1 MFTAYVFCL
10 VLGGGLLLL
19 SLASGDSTELDV
31 DMDVEVDL
39 DMGVDAGAD
48 LDADVAPDA
57 GAVSAAQ
64 KIFSFRG
71 LIYGLFGFGL
81 TGTILSTLE
90 LSPLPTA
97 GASVVAGVLS
107 SVLVTSVFN
116 YLRATESGYLPGDAT
131 FAGASGRVVLPIS
144 AEAPG
149 AVVVVRGGREVR
161 LRALPH
167 ASGAGDPTGWTR
179 VMVIEMDDGVARVA
193 PVEDGQLLD
202 S

>member
-1 MFTAYVFCL
+1 MFTVYVFCL

-19 SLASGDSTELDV
+19 SLASGDSTDLDV
-31 DMDVEVDL
+31 DMDVGLDADVD
-39 DMGVDAGAD
+39 VDAGAD
-48 LDADVAPDA
+48 A
-57 GAVSAAQ
+57 GAGSAAQ

-81 TGTILSTLE
+81 TGTILSYLA
-90 LSPLPTA
+90 LSTLPTA
-97 GASVVAGVLS
+97 VASAAAGVLS

-116 YLRATESGYLPGDAT
+116 YLRTTDSGYLPGDHT
-131 FAGASGRVVLPIS
+131 FTGAQGRVVLPMSTES
-144 AEAPG
+144 AG
-149 AVVVVRGGREVR
+149 AVVVVRSGREIR

-167 ASGAGDPTGWTR
+167 PSGVGDPSGWTE

-193 PVEDGQLLD
+193 PLEDPQLLE

>member
-1 MFTAYVFCL
+1 MFTVYVFCL

-19 SLASGDSTELDV
+19 SLASGDSTDLDV
-31 DMDVEVDL
+31 DMGVDVGVDM
-39 DMGVDAGAD
+39 DVDADVGADAGA
-48 LDADVAPDA
+48 
-57 GAVSAAQ
+57 GTAAQ

-90 LSPLPTA
+90 LSTLPTA
-97 GASVVAGVLS
+97 GASVVAGILS
-107 SVLVTSVFN
+107 SILVTSVFN
-116 YLRATESGYLPGDAT
+116 YLRTTDSGYLPGDHT
-131 FAGASGRVVLPIS
+131 FPGASGRVVLPIS
-144 AEAPG
+144 ADSAG
-149 AVVVVRGGREVR
+149 AVVVVRSGREIR

-167 ASGAGDPTGWTR
+167 PSGAGDPAGWTE

-193 PVEDGQLLD
+193 PLEDQQLLE